1 MLHLVEKL
9 VKQHPNISLQLHKKV
24 QNLIVSVINSK
35 KYTLDQKILH
45 IDELLTNY
53 KRPLSTDRQDYIA
66 NKLTSL
72 LVPIINKNQGFR
84 ILDIGGGNGY
94 ILSYLGNKF
103 GLKKENLICLE
114 NCLVGETEFC
124 YKFNMPNITYC
135 FDPKQLT
142 NNNNTFDL
150 VICMVSLHHMS
161 DDYINYCIMPLINS
175 GKYLL
180 IKEHDTNNNEEVKQR
195 IDWEHHLY
203 HILETTTFL
212 TPQSIKKYLNSY
224 IGNYKS
230 KEEYESLFS
239 EYQLINTYNNLLEN
253 GCINSVTRLFWQ
265 LYKKKQDVC

>member
-1 MLHLVEKL
+1 MIQLVDKL
-9 VKQHPNISLQLHKKV
+9 VKQHKNISLPLHKKV
-24 QNLIVSVINSK
+24 QNLIVSVINSN
-35 KYTLDQKILH
+35 KYTIDEKILH

-53 KRPLSTDRQDYIA
+53 KRTLSADRQDYIA
-66 NKLTSL
+66 NKLTAL
-72 LVPIINKNQGFR
+72 LVSIINNNHGFR

-94 ILSYLGNKF
+94 ILSHIGHKF

-114 NCLVGETEFC
+114 NCLVGENEFS
-124 YKFNMPNITYC
+124 YNFNMPNITYC
-135 FDPKQLT
+135 FDSKQLI
-142 NNNNTFDL
+142 NNNTEFDL
-150 VICMVSLHHMS
+150 VICMVSLHHMT
-161 DDYINYCIMPLINS
+161 DEYIKQCMMPIINK

-180 IKEHDTNNNEEVKQR
+180 IKEHDTNNSEEVKQR

-239 EYQLINTYNNLLEN
+239 EYQLVNTYNNLLEN

-265 LYKKKQDVC
+265 LYKKKKDI